1 MTAAV
6 GQAALAAGL
15 VACLLA
21 GMWWGQF
28 AAGLQRGRP
37 APARVAEL
45 APTVTGGA
53 FAAAVVAAGAM
64 EWALLTHDFSI
75 RYVAENG
82 SRALPTYYT
91 VISLWAALA
100 GSLLLWLVLL
110 TAVTVA
116 VTRSA
121 RRQLSALHGWA
132 LAVLNLVGA
141 FFFGLALFAGDAFAT
156 VSPVPADG
164 PGPNPLL
171 QDHPL
176 MGVHPP
182 LLYVGYVTLT
192 VPFAYALAALI
203 TGQTGPVWVAAVRRW
218 TLTGWAALTVAV
230 IMGGW
235 WSYEVLGWGGYW
247 AWDPVENAAVV
258 PWFVATALLH
268 TMLVQARRATL
279 RVWNLS
285 LALATYLLVLVGTF
299 LTRSGVIQSVHS
311 FTQSAVGPVLLGFI
325 LVALVVSGVLLVWR
339 SDRLGVDSP
348 LGARLSRESVFLV
361 NNLLL
366 AALALTV
373 LIGTV
378 FPLLAE
384 AIGGQRLSVGAP
396 YFNRI
401 TVPLILAIL
410 VLMGIGPLVPW
421 GSAGLRSVARRL
433 AGPAAVAVATAGALG
448 LAGVRGLAPLTTF
461 AAAAFVGT
469 AIGWQY
475 VGSVRQV
482 RRRQAL
488 SATAAAGRVLSR
500 RRRFY
505 GGMLV
510 HVGVVLAAVAVAA
523 SSSYTTAAQRTLH
536 IGESVTVG
544 DYSATLVGI
553 DRHRDARRM
562 WVSARL
568 ALSHDGQPVGVY
580 APALSFYPNSTQAI
594 GTPSV
599 RTTLAGDAYLTLEQ
613 TDDARTWAVVNLSV
627 HPLVV
632 WLWISAVVMAAGAL
646 VAGWPESRRRR
657 HPLPEDDPAADAPAG
672 AAAAKDDPARDVVAG
687 EATADTPGS
696 DRADEPYAEV
706 P

>member
-1 MTAAV
+1 VTAAV
-6 GQAALAAGL
+6 GRGALAAGL
-15 VACLLA
+15 VAAL
-21 GMWWGQF
+21 
-28 AAGLQRGRP
+28 AAGIWWAQLATRLRRGEAEPSRL
-37 APARVAEL
+37 AEL
-45 APTVTGGA
+45 A
-53 FAAAVVAAGAM
+53 AAATNAALAAAAAAAGAM

-82 SRALPTYYT
+82 SRAVPTYYT
-91 VISLWAALA
+91 AISLWAALA
-100 GSLLLWLVLL
+100 GSLLLWILVL

-116 VTRSA
+116 VARTTR
-121 RRQLSALHGWA
+121 RDVSALHGWA
-132 LAVLNLVGA
+132 LAVLNAVGV
-141 FFFGLALFAGDAFAT
+141 FFFGLALLAGHAFDT

-182 LLYVGYVTLT
+182 LLYLGYVTLT
-192 VPFAYALAALI
+192 VPFAYAIAALI

-218 TLTGWAALTVAV
+218 TLTGWAALTLAI

-268 TMLVQARRATL
+268 TMLVQGRRATL

-325 LVALVVSGVLLVWR
+325 LTVLVASGGLLVWR
-339 SDRLGVDSP
+339 SDRLGVDEP
-348 LGARLSRESVFLV
+348 LGPRLSRESVFLV

-366 AALALTV
+366 VALALTV

-384 AIGGQRLSVGAP
+384 AVNGQRLSVGAP
-396 YFNRI
+396 YFDRI
-401 TVPLILAIL
+401 TVPIILAIL
-410 VLMGIGPLVPW
+410 VLMGVGPLVPW
-421 GSAGLRSVARRL
+421 GRADLRSLIRRL
-433 AGPAAVAVATAGALG
+433 AMPAGTALVVGDVLGVAGVHGLRPLAAFTAAV
-448 LAGVRGLAPLTTF
+448 F
-461 AAAAFVGT
+461 AAAAIVTG
-469 AIGWQY
+469 Y
-475 VGSVRQV
+475 VGSVRSVQ
-482 RRRQAL
+482 RRQLLTAP
-488 SATAAAGRVLSR
+488 AAALRVLAR

-510 HVGVVLAAVAVAA
+510 HLGVVLAAVAVAA
-523 SSSYTTAAQRTLH
+523 SSSYTRAAQRTLRV
-536 IGESVTVG
+536 GQSVTVA
-544 DYSATLVGI
+544 DYTARLVGI

-568 ALSHDGQPVGVY
+568 ALSRDGHPVGVHE
-580 APALSFYPNSTQAI
+580 PALSFYPNSTDAV

-599 RTTLAGDAYLTLEQ
+599 RTSLRDDAYLTLAQ
-613 TDDARTWAVVNLSV
+613 TDDTGSWAVVTLSV

-646 VAGWPESRRRR
+646 LAGWPERRRR
-657 HPLPEDDPAADAPAG
+657 RSDPTSSDIAAPAYTG
-672 AAAAKDDPARDVVAG
+672 AV
-687 EATADTPGS
+687 S
-696 DRADEPYAEV
+696 
-706 P
+706 